1 MFLIQSSTLIRRHSG
16 QHGNQKFV
24 NLGHEQ
30 SVSIANR
37 LGEQTA
43 PSISITG
50 YEPVSADDTVFPNNK
65 MLQHPVLIPD
75 VHIPLEHL

>member
-24 NLGHEQ
+24 NLGHEN
-30 SVSIANR
+30 SVFIANR

-43 PSISITG
+43 PSIITTG
-50 YEPVSADDTVFPNNK
+50 YEHVSADDTVFPK
-65 MLQHPVLIPD
+65 KQCDCTPS
-75 VHIPLEHL
+75 